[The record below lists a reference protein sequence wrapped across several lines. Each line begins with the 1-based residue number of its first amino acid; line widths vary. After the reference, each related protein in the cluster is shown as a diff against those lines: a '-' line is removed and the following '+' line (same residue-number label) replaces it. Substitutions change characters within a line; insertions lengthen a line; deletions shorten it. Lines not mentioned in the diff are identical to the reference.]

1 MATLYI
7 FTDNINLRQML
18 FNAVDRY
25 RPTDSGFDVPMLH
38 EEVNRNQLLHSFN
51 LHIKVAST
59 LENRPMPCLLLPR
72 SSISN
77 TPYRLA
83 NSIGL
88 IDMGY
93 RGDVQARVDVLDRP
107 NADLVIAP
115 GTRLFQICRPN
126 FMPWDR
132 IVIVQFEN
140 ELPQAPDN
148 RGIGGF
154 GSTGN

>member
-7 FTDNINLRQML
+7 FTDNINIRQML
-18 FNAVDRY
+18 FSAVDRY
-25 RPTDSGFDVPMLH
+25 RPTDSGFDIPMLH
-38 EEVNRNQLLHSFN
+38 EEVNQNEFVHSFN
-51 LHIKVAST
+51 LHVKVAAT

-77 TPYRLA
+77 TPFRLA

-93 RGDVQARVDVLDRP
+93 RGDVQARVDVLQRP
-107 NADLVIAP
+107 GDLVVAP
-115 GTRLFQICRPN
+115 GTRLFQICRNN

-132 IVIVQFEN
+132 VVIVQFEN
-140 ELPQAPDN
+140 ELPAAPDN
-148 RGIGGF
+148 RGAGGF
-154 GSTGN
+154 GSTN